1 MPSLFTFLTQ
11 YALQAPQLLIW
22 LVGIALAIVWWQRAP
37 KIALVTCGAGGTAIS
52 VGLPSML
59 IDNGQSA
66 TQVGTASALRSLLH
80 TALWAA
86 VLFAIFSGRT
96 GGISKVAISL

>member
-11 YALQAPQLLIW
+11 YALQAPQLPIG
-22 LVGIALAIVWWQRAP
+22 LVGIALAIVWSQRAP
-37 KIALVTCGAGGTAIS
+37 KIALVTCVAVGTAIS
-52 VGLPSML
+52 VGLPSRL

-96 GGISKVAISL
+96 SGGTKVAIAL